1 MLSQFLSF
9 HFSLHPFCAYT
20 HYFSEIIRISALMA
34 HILTLP
40 RKHNRSYIV
49 FIVGLN
55 FSSHNDSRYSF
66 TLTSRGPIFTI
77 AVFLSPESLSIFN
90 GDHSQKSCRLLSSFE
105 KNGCADKPHIQT

>member
-1 MLSQFLSF
+1 M
-9 HFSLHPFCAYT
+9 PIPII
-20 HYFSEIIRISALMA
+20 FSEIIRISALMA

-66 TLTSRGPIFTI
+66 TLTSRGPIFHNRGFPLTG
-77 AVFLSPESLSIFN
+77 SP
-90 GDHSQKSCRLLSSFE
+90 
-105 KNGCADKPHIQT
+105 

>member
-9 HFSLHPFCAYT
+9 HFSLHPFLLPIPII
-20 HYFSEIIRISALMA
+20 FSEIIRISALMA

-66 TLTSRGPIFTI
+66 ALTSRGPIFHNRG
-77 AVFLSPESLSIFN
+77 FLSPGVPEHF
-90 GDHSQKSCRLLSSFE
+90 
-105 KNGCADKPHIQT
+105 

>member
-9 HFSLHPFCAYT
+9 HFSILFVPIPII
-20 HYFSEIIRISALMA
+20 FSEIIRISALMA

-66 TLTSRGPIFTI
+66 TLISRGPIFHNRGFPLTGSAGAFLTAI
-77 AVFLSPESLSIFN
+77 TPRKAVA
-90 GDHSQKSCRLLSSFE
+90 C
-105 KNGCADKPHIQT
+105 